1 MKPLQK
7 RSMGA
12 AQRNLHCLK
21 RSRGGNLKFCECFLI
36 DKVQNS
42 KSKRKV
48 TTNYLR
54 DTIKRGGEARFNG
67 GAARFKFCECFLI
80 DKEVQNSKNSPS
92 KNTINAV
99 WASLRQVQRESACTN
114 KTINLVMKAIKPF
127 FSSMEHKSTFV
138 LDQQYSKTSLLLHG
152 CVGCNEHVFSP
163 GDKELTCPKCNHSRY
178 NEETGKPNEVSEMN
192 NT

>member
-1 MKPLQK
+1 MKILITG
-7 RSMGA
+7 GA
-12 AQRNLHCLK
+12 GFIGSALVRYIINDTDDDVLNVDSLTYAA
-21 RSRGGNLKFCECFLI
+21 NLKNLE
-36 DKVQNS
+36 
-42 KSKRKV
+42 
-48 TTNYLR
+48 
-54 DTIKRGGEARFNG
+54 
-67 GAARFKFCECFLI
+67 
-80 DKEVQNSKNSPS
+80 EVQNSKNSPS